1 MSNSNDNRPKAG
13 TIFDRPSDHEVKQFV
28 QGKFTVEFF
37 PEGYILLNRELATG
51 YHPALEILLQQIPAD
66 EIDLRL
72 SVIAHYLGIVLD
84 GTYTIEARSELCAI
98 MSGRLELCREFA
110 AAQTVAP
117 ISAETKD
124 NYVATPEQQGQS
136 TDGNSVSTISSANQI
151 VGNFPTQRFIWPE
164 DEDDYRDPAL
174 DLDTKDEDPGK
185 TGD

>member
-110 AAQTVAP
+110 AAQTIHQSSSV
-117 ISAETKD
+117 SETIVCSD
-124 NYVATPEQQGQS
+124 AIEQKQEDG
-136 TDGNSVSTISSANQI
+136 DGNSVLPLR
-151 VGNFPTQRFIWPE
+151 VGTFPSQRFTWPE
-164 DEDDYRDPAL
+164 GEIGFPSTTLDDL
-174 DLDTKDEDPGK
+174 KKE
-185 TGD
+185 